1 MTIDSLTNAQVK
13 TWVSLHQAK
22 YRRESGVFLV
32 EGDHLVQEAFKANA
46 LDVILLSEGRDNPYP
61 SVRSVV
67 LSDKVFKKVSQLE
80 SAGSIMA
87 VCRLELNREVKG
99 NRLVL
104 CDRIQD
110 PGNLGTIIRSA
121 TAFGFDGILCSDDC
135 VDFTNEKVIRST
147 QGALFQIALTQT
159 DLNQAILD
167 LKKSGVKVYGTALD
181 KAVPLSQIKPSIPV
195 AFVLGNEGSGV
206 SASLLELCDQNL
218 VIESEAFE
226 SLNVAVAAGILC
238 HHFRK

>member
-13 TWVSLHQAK
+13 FWVSLHQAK
-22 YRRESGVFLV
+22 HRRETGSFLV
-32 EGDHLVQEAFKANA
+32 EGDHLVQEAFKAKA
-46 LDVILLSEGRDNPYP
+46 LDLILLSEGRDNPYP
-61 SVRSVV
+61 SVKSVV
-67 LSDKVFKKVSQLE
+67 LSDKVFKKVSQVE
-80 SAGSIMA
+80 SQGSIMA
-87 VCRLELNREVKG
+87 VCRLDLTKDVIGK
-99 NRLVL
+99 RLVL

-147 QGALFQIALTQT
+147 QGALFHIALTQT
-159 DLNQAILD
+159 DLKQAILD
-167 LKKSGVKVYGTALD
+167 LKKNGVTVYGTSLD
-181 KAVPLSQIKPSIPV
+181 HAVSLSAVKPSTPI

-206 SASLLELCDQNL
+206 SQDVLDVCDQNII
-218 VIESEAFE
+218 IESTGFE

>member
-13 TWVSLHQAK
+13 FWVSLHQAK
-22 YRRESGVFLV
+22 HRRETGAFLV

-46 LDVILLSEGRDNPYP
+46 LDLILLSEGRDNPYP
-61 SVRSVV
+61 SVKSVV
-67 LSDKVFKKVSQLE
+67 LSDKVFKKVSQIE
-80 SAGSIMA
+80 SQGSIMA
-87 VCRLELNREVKG
+87 VCRLDLMKDVTGK
-99 NRLVL
+99 RLVL

-147 QGALFQIALTQT
+147 QGALFHIALTQT
-159 DLNQAILD
+159 DLKAAILD

-181 KAVPLSQIKPSIPV
+181 NAVPLGQVKPSTPI

-206 SASLLELCDQNL
+206 NKDLLDLCDQNL
-218 VIESEAFE
+218 FIESEGFE
-226 SLNVAVAAGILC
+226 SLNVAVACGILC

>member
-13 TWVSLHQAK
+13 FWVSLHQAK
-22 YRRESGVFLV
+22 HRRETGSFLV

-46 LDVILLSEGRDNPYP
+46 LDLILLIEGRDNPYP
-61 SVRSVV
+61 SVKSVV
-67 LSDKVFKKVSQLE
+67 LSDKVFKKVSQVE
-80 SAGSIMA
+80 SQGSIMA
-87 VCRLELNREVKG
+87 VCRLDLTKAVVGK
-99 NRLVL
+99 RLVL

-147 QGALFQIALTQT
+147 QGALFHIALTQT
-159 DLNQAILD
+159 DLKQAILD
-167 LKKSGVKVYGTALD
+167 LKKNGVTVYGTSLD
-181 KAVPLSQIKPSIPV
+181 QAVSLSAVKPSTPI

-206 SASLLELCDQNL
+206 SQDVLSVCDQNII
-218 VIESEAFE
+218 IESTGFE

>member
-13 TWVSLHQAK
+13 FWVSLHQAK
-22 YRRESGVFLV
+22 HRRDNGAFLV
-32 EGDHLVQEAFKANA
+32 EGEHLVQEAHKAKA
-46 LDVILLSEGRDNPYP
+46 LDLILLSEGTANPYP
-61 SVRSVV
+61 EIKSVV

-80 SAGSIMA
+80 SQGTIMA
-87 VCRLELNREVKG
+87 VCRLDLTQKVQG
-99 NRLVL
+99 HRLIL

-147 QGALFQIALTQT
+147 QGALFHIALAQT
-159 DLNQAILD
+159 DLKSAILE
-167 LKKSGVKVYGTALD
+167 LKANGVKVYGTSLD
-181 KAVPLSQIKPSIPV
+181 KALPLSTVAPTFPV
-195 AFVLGNEGSGV
+195 ALVLGNEGSGV
-206 SASLLELCDQNL
+206 RDEILALCDQNL
-218 VIESEAFE
+218 VIESKAFE

>member
-22 YRRESGVFLV
+22 HRKESGTFLV
-32 EGDHLVQEAFKANA
+32 EGDHLVQEALKAGA
-46 LDVILLSEGRDNPYP
+46 VELILLSEGKNNPAQN
-61 SVRSVV
+61 VKSVV

-80 SAGSIMA
+80 STGSIMA
-87 VCRLELNREVKG
+87 VCRLDFQKKISG
-99 NRLVL
+99 QRLIL

-121 TAFGFDGILCSDDC
+121 TAFGFDGVLCSEEC

-147 QGALFQIALTQT
+147 QGALFHIALAQT
-159 DLNQAILD
+159 DLTETIHS
-167 LKKSGVKVYGTALD
+167 LKKNGVHVYGTALEH
-181 KAVPLSQIKPSIPV
+181 ALPLSQVDRTVPV
-195 AFVLGNEGSGV
+195 ALVMGNEGSGV
-206 SASLLELCDQNL
+206 SKDLLDLCDQNI
-218 VIESEAFE
+218 VIESHAFE

>member
-22 YRRESGVFLV
+22 HRKESGTFLV
-32 EGDHLVQEAFKANA
+32 EGDHLVQEALKAGA
-46 LDVILLSEGRDNPYP
+46 VDLLLLKVGRDNPAP
-61 SVRSVV
+61 QVKSVV

-87 VCRLELNREVKG
+87 LCRLDFQKKISG
-99 NRLVL
+99 QRLIL

-121 TAFGFDGILCSDDC
+121 TAFGFDGILCSEDC

-147 QGALFQIALTQT
+147 QGALFHIALAQA
-159 DLNQAILD
+159 DLALTIKALQEN
-167 LKKSGVKVYGTALD
+167 GVLVYGTSLD
-181 KAVPLSQIKPSIPV
+181 KAIPLTQVSPTAPM

-206 SASLLELCDQNL
+206 SKDLLALCDQNL
-218 VIESEAFE
+218 VIESHAFE

>member
-22 YRRESGVFLV
+22 YRKESGTFLI
-32 EGDHLVQEAFKANA
+32 EGDHLVQEALKAGA
-46 LDVILLSEGRDNPYP
+46 VELILLSTGKDNPAP
-61 SVRSVV
+61 QVKSVV

-80 SAGSIMA
+80 SVGSIMA
-87 VCRLELNREVKG
+87 VCRLDFQKKISG
-99 NRLVL
+99 QRLIL

-121 TAFGFDGILCSDDC
+121 TAFGFDGVLCSDDC

-147 QGALFQIALTQT
+147 QGALFHIALAQA
-159 DLNQAILD
+159 DLSESIKT
-167 LKKSGVKVYGTALD
+167 LKKDGVHVYGTALEN
-181 KAVPLSQIKPSIPV
+181 AVSLSQVDRSVPV
-195 AFVLGNEGSGV
+195 ALIMGNEGTGV
-206 SASLLELCDQNL
+206 SKDLLALCDQNI
-218 VIESEAFE
+218 VIESHAFE